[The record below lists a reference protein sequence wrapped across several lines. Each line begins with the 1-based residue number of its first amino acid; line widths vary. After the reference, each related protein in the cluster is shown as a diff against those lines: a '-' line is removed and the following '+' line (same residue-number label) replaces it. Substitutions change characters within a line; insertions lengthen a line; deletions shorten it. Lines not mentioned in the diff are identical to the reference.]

1 MNMETNTVKYEYTE
15 KSAGSEKS
23 ESHSVTSTDLEGQVS
38 AQAEPGYLP
47 TDTTGNDDVQFI
59 EYSYFPQA
67 EAFVENPEE
76 PLALELLS
84 SESFADFETQI
95 AEQQDAGN
103 DLIAVSYSDQTWN
116 GYFGEATDDISYTSS
131 DDPGEFI
138 NLINGELEEDLTLRS
153 VEYGDGTW
161 LATFDDSGSASAVLS
176 EKNFDDLTG
185 QITTQNSEGLDL
197 IGLEY
202 GDQTWVATFGDH
214 PGASTYFT
222 SEDLGVFQ
230 EEVTAQQEK
239 GYYLVDVEYVGD
251 AWYGVF
257 NETLGTTEAVSN
269 TPSIDVPTV
278 DSSASLEA
286 FQSDTVSSE
295 IIDNFL

>member
-1 MNMETNTVKYEYTE
+1 MNMETKTVKYEHTE

-23 ESHSVTSTDLEGQVS
+23 ESHSVTTDLEGQVS

-47 TDTTGNDDVQFI
+47 TDATGNDDVQFI

-67 EAFVENPEE
+67 AAFVENPEE

-95 AEQQDAGN
+95 VEQQDAGN
-103 DLIAVSYSDQTWN
+103 DLIAVSYSDGAWN
-116 GYFGEATDDISYTSS
+116 SYFGEATDDISYTSS

-138 NLINGELEEDLTLRS
+138 NLINGELQEDLTLRS

-161 LATFDDSGSASAVLS
+161 LATFDDSDSASAVLS

-202 GDQTWVATFGDH
+202 GDKTWVATFGDH

-230 EEVTAQQEK
+230 EEVTAQQEQ
-239 GYYLVDVEYVGD
+239 GYCLVDVEYVGD
-251 AWYGVF
+251 VWYGVF
-257 NETLGTTEAVSN
+257 NETLGTTEAVN
-269 TPSIDVPTV
+269 NAPNIDVPTV
-278 DSSASLEA
+278 DSSAAMAE
-286 FQSDTVSSE
+286 FQSDTVSS
-295 IIDNFL
+295 DLLADF